1 MTYQPRIVDRE
12 LAERLQAT
20 GAVVIEGP
28 RACGKTTTAQQI
40 AASEVRLD
48 VDDVARRLASL
59 EPARVL
65 VGNVPRLI
73 DEWQLEP
80 AIWNHVRRAV
90 DDRRQPGQFILTG
103 SAVPADDAT
112 RHTGAGRLTR
122 LRMRPL
128 SLFELGHS
136 SGEVSLAG
144 LLEGTPATAGRSV
157 ILLDDLAELICV
169 GGWPVNLGRSTQTA
183 LRANRDHLDEIR
195 RLDIANGDGR
205 KRDPVRVSMLL
216 RSLARNVATPVA
228 TATLASDTGE
238 GVSAIREHTA
248 ADYIRALERIMIVEN
263 QPAWPTHLRSRS
275 VLRSKPIRHLA
286 DPALAVAAVRATPPR
301 LLRDLDFLGLLFE
314 SMVVRDLRVYAQ
326 AADADV
332 FHYREKGGL
341 EVDAIVQANDGR
353 WAAFEVKLGEGR
365 ADAGAANLLRLA
377 QRVDPKRMGEP
388 AALGLIV
395 SSGYGYTRED
405 GVSVIPI
412 GALGP

>member
-1 MTYQPRIVDRE
+1 MTYFPRVVDAE
-12 LAERLQAT
+12 LAERLAGT

-28 RACGKTTTAQQI
+28 RACGKTTTARQA
-40 AASEVRLD
+40 AASEARLD
-48 VDDVARRLASL
+48 VDEVARRLASL

-65 VGNVPRLI
+65 TGNAPRLI

-90 DDRRQPGQFILTG
+90 DDRRLPAQFILTG

-128 SLFELGHS
+128 SLFEWGRS
-136 SGEVSLAG
+136 SGEVSLAR
-144 LLEGTPATAGRSV
+144 LLDGARATAGRTV
-157 ILLDDLAELICV
+157 IALDELAELIAV
-169 GGWPVNLGRSTQTA
+169 GGWPGNLERSTERA

-195 RLDIANGDGR
+195 RLDVPSGDGR
-205 KRDPVRVSMLL
+205 RRDPARVGMLL
-216 RSLARNVATPVA
+216 RSLARNVATPA
-228 TATLASDTGE
+228 AIATLASDTGE
-238 GVSAIREHTA
+238 GVSAIKEHTA
-248 ADYIRALERIMIVEN
+248 ADYLSALERIMIVEN

-286 DPALAVAAVRATPPR
+286 DPSLAVAAVRATPDR
-301 LLRDLDFLGLLFE
+301 LLREPDFLGLLFE
-314 SMVVRDLRVYAQ
+314 SLVVRDLRVYAQ
-326 AADADV
+326 AADAEV

-341 EVDAIVQANDGR
+341 EVDAIVQSDAGP
-353 WAAFEVKLGEGR
+353 WAAFEIKLGEGR
-365 ADAGAANLLRLA
+365 ADGAARNLLRLA
-377 QRVDPKRMGEP
+377 RRVDPARMGEP
-388 AALGLIV
+388 RALGVIV

-405 GVSVIPI
+405 GVQMIPI

>member
-1 MTYQPRIVDRE
+1 MTYHPRIVDRE

-20 GAVVIEGP
+20 GAVVVEGP
-28 RACGKTTTAQQI
+28 RACGKTTTARQI
-40 AASEVRLD
+40 AASEALLD

-59 EPARVL
+59 EPARIL
-65 VGNVPRLI
+65 IGDVPRLI

-90 DDRRQPGQFILTG
+90 DDRRLPGQFILTG

-128 SLFELGHS
+128 SLFELGRS
-136 SGEVSLAG
+136 SGEISLAG
-144 LLEGTPATAGRSV
+144 LLDGARATASRSV
-157 ILLDDLAELICV
+157 IPLDHLAELICV
-169 GGWPVNLGRSTQTA
+169 GGWPVNLGRSTKLA

-195 RLDIANGDGR
+195 RLDIVNGDGKR
-205 KRDPVRVSMLL
+205 RDPVRVGMLL
-216 RSLARNVATPVA
+216 RSLARNVATPA
-228 TATLASDTGE
+228 AIATLASDTGE
-238 GVSAIREHTA
+238 GVSAIKEHTA
-248 ADYIRALERIMIVEN
+248 GDYLRALERIMIVEN

-275 VLRSKPIRHLA
+275 VLRRKPIRHLA
-286 DPALAVAAVRATPPR
+286 DPSLAVAAVRAEPAR

-365 ADAGAANLLRLA
+365 ADEGARNLLRLA
-377 QRVDPKRMGEP
+377 ERVDPDRMGEP
-388 AALGLIV
+388 AALGVIV
-395 SSGYGYTRED
+395 SSGYGYTRDD

>member
-1 MTYQPRIVDRE
+1 MTYHPRIVDRE
-12 LAERLQAT
+12 LDERLRAT

-48 VDDVARRLASL
+48 VDHMARRLASL

-65 VGNVPRLI
+65 IGDVPRLI

-80 AIWNHVRRAV
+80 VIWNHVRRAV
-90 DDRRQPGQFILTG
+90 DDRRHPGQFILTG

-144 LLEGTPATAGRSV
+144 LLEGTPARAGRSV
-157 ILLDDLAELICV
+157 ILLDDLAELICT

-205 KRDPVRVSMLL
+205 RRDPVRVGMLL

-275 VLRSKPIRHLA
+275 VLRRKPIRHLA
-286 DPALAVAAVRATPPR
+286 DPALAVAAVRATPAR
-301 LLRDLDFLGLLFE
+301 LVRDLDFLGLLFE

-326 AADADV
+326 AADAEV

-388 AALGLIV
+388 AALGVIV

>member
-1 MTYQPRIVDRE
+1 MTYHPRIVDRE
-12 LAERLQAT
+12 LTERLQAT

-28 RACGKTTTAQQI
+28 RACGKTTTARQI
-40 AASEVRLD
+40 AASEARLD
-48 VDDVARRLASL
+48 VDEVARRLAGL

-65 VGNVPRLI
+65 IGSVPRLI

-80 AIWNHVRRAV
+80 AVWNHVRRAV
-90 DDRRQPGQFILTG
+90 DDRRLPGQFILTG

-122 LRMRPL
+122 LRLRPL
-128 SLFELGHS
+128 STFELDRS

-144 LLEGTPATAGRSV
+144 LLDGARAEAGRSV
-157 ILLDDLAELICV
+157 IPLDDLAELICV
-169 GGWPVNLGRSTQTA
+169 GGWPVNLGRTTEQA

-195 RLDIANGDGR
+195 RLDIANGDDKR
-205 KRDPVRVSMLL
+205 RDPVRVGMLL
-216 RSLARNVATPVA
+216 RSLARNVATPA
-228 TATLASDTGE
+228 AITTLASDTGE

-248 ADYIRALERIMIVEN
+248 ADYLRALERIMIAEN

-275 VLRSKPIRHLA
+275 VLRNKPVRHLA
-286 DPALAVAAVRATPPR
+286 DPSLAVAAVRASPAR

-326 AADADV
+326 AADAEV

-353 WAAFEVKLGEGR
+353 WAAFEVRLGEGSV
-365 ADAGAANLLRLA
+365 DGGARNLLRLVE
-377 QRVDPKRMGEP
+377 RVDVGRMGEP
-388 AALGLIV
+388 TALGVIV

-405 GVSVIPI
+405 GVGVIPVA
-412 GALGP
+412 ALGV

>member
-12 LAERLQAT
+12 LADRLQAT

-48 VDDVARRLASL
+48 VDHVARRLASL

-65 VGNVPRLI
+65 IGNVPRLI

-90 DDRRQPGQFILTG
+90 DDRRRPGQFILTG

-136 SGEVSLAG
+136 SGEISLAG
-144 LLEGTPATAGRSV
+144 LLEGTPASAGSSV
-157 ILLDDLAELICV
+157 ILLDDLADLICV
-169 GGWPVNLGRSTQTA
+169 GGWPVNLGRSSSLA
-183 LRANRDHLDEIR
+183 IRANSDHLDEIR

-205 KRDPVRVSMLL
+205 KRDPVRVGMLL
-216 RSLARNVATPVA
+216 RSLARNVATPAA

-238 GVSAIREHTA
+238 GTSAIREHTA
-248 ADYIRALERIMIVEN
+248 ADYLRALERIMIVEN
-263 QPAWPTHLRSRS
+263 QLAWPTHLRSRS

-286 DPALAVAAVRATPPR
+286 DPSLAVAAVRATPAR
-301 LLRDLDFLGLLFE
+301 LLRDLNFLGLLFE

-326 AADADV
+326 AADAEV

-341 EVDAIVQANDGR
+341 EVDAILQANDGR

-377 QRVDPKRMGEP
+377 ERVDPERMGKP
-388 AALGLIV
+388 MALGVIV

>member
-65 VGNVPRLI
+65 VGDVPRLI

-90 DDRRQPGQFILTG
+90 DDRRLPGQFILTG

-144 LLEGTPATAGRSV
+144 LLEGTPARTGRTV
-157 ILLDDLAELICV
+157 IPLDDLAELICV
-169 GGWPVNLGRSTQTA
+169 GGWPVNLGRTTQLA

-205 KRDPVRVSMLL
+205 RRDPVRVGMLL
-216 RSLARNVATPVA
+216 RSLARNVATPAA
-228 TATLASDTGE
+228 TATLASDTGG

-248 ADYIRALERIMIVEN
+248 ADYLRALERIMIVEN

-275 VLRSKPIRHLA
+275 VLRSKPVRHVA
-286 DPALAVAAVRATPPR
+286 DPSLAVAAVRATPAR

-326 AADADV
+326 AADAEV

-377 QRVDPKRMGEP
+377 ERVDPERMGKP
-388 AALGLIV
+388 MALGVIV

-412 GALGP
+412 GAVGP

>member
-1 MTYQPRIVDRE
+1 MTYFPRVVDAE
-12 LAERLQAT
+12 LAERLAGT

-28 RACGKTTTAQQI
+28 RACGKTTTARQT
-40 AASEVRLD
+40 AASEARLD
-48 VDDVARRLASL
+48 VDEVARRLASL

-65 VGNVPRLI
+65 TGNAPRLI

-90 DDRRQPGQFILTG
+90 DDRRLPAQFILTG

-128 SLFELGHS
+128 SLFEWGRS
-136 SGEVSLAG
+136 SGEVSLAR
-144 LLEGTPATAGRSV
+144 LLDGARGTAGRTV
-157 ILLDDLAELICV
+157 IALDELAELIAV
-169 GGWPVNLGRSTQTA
+169 GGWPGNLERSTERA

-195 RLDIANGDGR
+195 RLDVPSGDGR
-205 KRDPVRVSMLL
+205 RRDPARVGMLL
-216 RSLARNVATPVA
+216 RSLARNVATPA
-228 TATLASDTGE
+228 AIATLASDTGE
-238 GVSAIREHTA
+238 GVSAIKEHTA
-248 ADYIRALERIMIVEN
+248 ADYLSALERIMIVEN

-286 DPALAVAAVRATPPR
+286 DPSLAVAAVRATPDR
-301 LLRDLDFLGLLFE
+301 LLREPDFLGLLFE
-314 SMVVRDLRVYAQ
+314 SLVVRDLRVYAQ
-326 AADADV
+326 AADAEV

-341 EVDAIVQANDGR
+341 EVDAIVQSDAGP
-353 WAAFEVKLGEGR
+353 WAAFEIKLGEGR
-365 ADAGAANLLRLA
+365 ADGAARNLLRLA
-377 QRVDPKRMGEP
+377 RRVDPERMGEP
-388 AALGLIV
+388 RALGVIV

-405 GVSVIPI
+405 GVQVIPI

>member
-1 MTYQPRIVDRE
+1 MTYHSRIVDRE
-12 LAERLQAT
+12 LSERLRGT
-20 GAVVIEGP
+20 GAVVVEGP
-28 RACGKTTTAQQI
+28 RACGKTTTALHV

-48 VDDVARRLASL
+48 VDAEARRLAGL
-59 EPARVL
+59 EPARL
-65 VGNVPRLI
+65 LLGAVPRLI

-90 DDRRQPGQFILTG
+90 DDRRLPGQFILTG
-103 SAVPADDAT
+103 SAIPADDAT

-136 SGEVSLAG
+136 SGEVSLGG
-144 LLEGTPATAGRSV
+144 LLDGTRAEASRSV
-157 ILLDDLAELICV
+157 IVLDDVAELICV
-169 GGWPVNLGRSTQTA
+169 GGWPVNLGSSTQTA

-195 RLDIANGDGR
+195 RLDLANGDDR
-205 KRDPVRVSMLL
+205 SRDPVRVGMLL
-216 RSLARNVATPVA
+216 RSLARNVATPAA
-228 TATLASDTGE
+228 TATLASETGE
-238 GVSAIREHTA
+238 GVSAIKAHTA
-248 ADYIRALERIMIVEN
+248 ADYLTALERIMIVEN

-275 VLRSKPIRHLA
+275 VLRNKPIRHLA
-286 DPALAVAAVRATPPR
+286 DPSLAVAAVRATPGR

-326 AADADV
+326 AADAEV
-332 FHYREKGGL
+332 FHYREKSGL

-365 ADAGAANLLRLA
+365 ADDGAENLLRLA
-377 QRVDPKRMGEP
+377 ERVDPERMGEP
-388 AALGLIV
+388 AALGVIV
-395 SSGYGYTRED
+395 SGGYGYTRED
-405 GVSVIPI
+405 GVSVIPV

>member
-1 MTYQPRIVDRE
+1 MTYHPRIVDRE

-28 RACGKTTTAQQI
+28 RACGKTTTARQI
-40 AASEVRLD
+40 AASEARLD
-48 VDDVARRLASL
+48 VDEVARRLASL

-65 VGNVPRLI
+65 TGDAPRLI

-90 DDRRQPGQFILTG
+90 DDRRLPGQFILTG

-128 SLFELGHS
+128 STFELGRS
-136 SGEVSLAG
+136 SGEVSLSG
-144 LLEGTPATAGRSV
+144 LMDGARAAAGRSV
-157 ILLDDLAELICV
+157 IPLDDLAELICV
-169 GGWPVNLGRSTQTA
+169 GGWPINLGRTTENA

-195 RLDIANGDGR
+195 RLDIANGDGKR
-205 KRDPVRVSMLL
+205 RDPVRVGMLL
-216 RSLARNVATPVA
+216 RSLARNVATPAAIA
-228 TATLASDTGE
+228 TIASDTGE
-238 GVSAIREHTA
+238 GVAAIKEHTA
-248 ADYIRALERIMIVEN
+248 ADYLRALERIMIVEN

-275 VLRSKPIRHLA
+275 VLRNKPIRHLA
-286 DPALAVAAVRATPPR
+286 DPSLATAAVRATPAR

-326 AADADV
+326 AADAEV

-341 EVDAIVQANDGR
+341 EVDAIIQGNDGR
-353 WAAFEVKLGEGR
+353 WAAFEVKLGER
-365 ADAGAANLLRLA
+365 RVDEGARNLLRLA
-377 QRVDPKRMGEP
+377 ERVDERRMGRPE
-388 AALGLIV
+388 ALGVIV
-395 SSGYGYTRED
+395 STGYGYTRED
-405 GVSVIPI
+405 GVQVVPV

>member
-1 MTYQPRIVDRE
+1 MTYHPRIVDRE
-12 LAERLQAT
+12 LAERLGAT
-20 GAVVIEGP
+20 GAVVVEGP

-65 VGNVPRLI
+65 IGNVPRLI

-90 DDRRQPGQFILTG
+90 DDRRLPGQFILTG

-144 LLEGTPATAGRSV
+144 LLDGERAAAGRSV
-157 ILLDDLAELICV
+157 IPLGDLAELICV
-169 GGWPVNLGRSTQTA
+169 GGWPVNLGRTTQLA
-183 LRANRDHLDEIR
+183 MRANRDHLDEIR
-195 RLDIANGDGR
+195 RLDIANGDGKR
-205 KRDPVRVSMLL
+205 RDPVRVGMLL
-216 RSLARNVATPVA
+216 RSLARKVATPA
-228 TATLASDTGE
+228 AISTLASDTGE
-238 GVSAIREHTA
+238 GVSAIKEHTA
-248 ADYIRALERIMIVEN
+248 ADYLRALERIMIVEN
-263 QPAWPTHLRSRS
+263 QPPWPTHLRSRS

-286 DPALAVAAVRATPPR
+286 DPSLAVAAVRATPAR
-301 LLRDLDFLGLLFE
+301 LLRDLDFLGFLFE

-326 AADADV
+326 AADAEV

-341 EVDAIVQANDGR
+341 EVDAIVQSNDGR

-365 ADAGAANLLRLA
+365 VDEDARNLLRLA
-377 QRVDPKRMGEP
+377 ARVDQKRMGEP
-388 AALGLIV
+388 MALGVIV

-405 GVSVIPI
+405 GVGVIPI

>member
-1 MTYQPRIVDRE
+1 MTYHPRVVDRE
-12 LAERLQAT
+12 LADRLQAT

-28 RACGKTTTAQQI
+28 RACGKTTTARQV
-40 AASEVRLD
+40 AASEARFD
-48 VDDVARRLASL
+48 VDEAARRLASL

-65 VGNVPRLI
+65 IGDVPRLI

-80 AIWNHVRRAV
+80 AVWNHVRRAV
-90 DDRRQPGQFILTG
+90 DDRRLPGQFILTG

-128 SLFELGHS
+128 STFELDRS
-136 SGEVSLAG
+136 TGEVSLAG
-144 LLEGTPATAGRSV
+144 LLDGARAEAGRSV
-157 ILLDDLAELICV
+157 IRLDDLAELICA
-169 GGWPVNLGRSTQTA
+169 GGWPVNLGRTTAQA
-183 LRANRDHLDEIR
+183 LRANQDHLDEIR

-205 KRDPVRVSMLL
+205 RRDPVRVGMLL
-216 RSLARNVATPVA
+216 RSLARNVATPA
-228 TATLASDTGE
+228 AIATLASDTGE
-238 GVSAIREHTA
+238 GVSAIKAHTA
-248 ADYIRALERIMIVEN
+248 ADYVRALDRIMIVEN

-275 VLRSKPIRHLA
+275 VLRSKPVRHLA
-286 DPALAVAAVRATPPR
+286 DPSLAVAAVRATPAR

-326 AADADV
+326 AADAEV

-365 ADAGAANLLRLA
+365 ADEGARNLLRLA
-377 QRVDPKRMGEP
+377 ARVDAGRMGKP
-388 AALGLIV
+388 AALGVIV

-405 GVSVIPI
+405 GVAVVPV

>member
-1 MTYQPRIVDRE
+1 M
-12 LAERLQAT
+12 
-20 GAVVIEGP
+20 IEGP
-28 RACGKTTTAQQI
+28 RACGKTTTARQI
-40 AASEVRLD
+40 AASEARLD

-65 VGNVPRLI
+65 IGDVPRLI

-90 DDRRQPGQFILTG
+90 DDRRLPGQFILTG
-103 SAVPADDAT
+103 SGVPADDAT

-122 LRMRPL
+122 LRMRPFT
-128 SLFELGHS
+128 LFELDRS

-144 LLEGTPATAGRSV
+144 LLEGARATASRSA
-157 ILLDDLAELICV
+157 IPLDDLAELISV
-169 GGWPVNLGRSTQTA
+169 GGWPVNLGRTTQQA

-195 RLDIANGDGR
+195 RIDIANGDGKR
-205 KRDPVRVSMLL
+205 RDPVRVGMLL
-216 RSLARNVATPVA
+216 RSLARNVATPAAV
-228 TATLASDTGE
+228 ATLASDTGE
-238 GVSAIREHTA
+238 GVSAIKEHTA
-248 ADYIRALERIMIVEN
+248 AEYLRALERIMIVEN

-275 VLRSKPIRHLA
+275 VLRNKPIRHLA
-286 DPALAVAAVRATPPR
+286 DPSLAVAAVRATPAR

-326 AADADV
+326 AADAEV
-332 FHYREKGGL
+332 FHYREKSGL
-341 EVDAIVQANDGR
+341 EVDAVVQSNDGR

-365 ADAGAANLLRLA
+365 ADDAADNLLRLA
-377 QRVDPKRMGEP
+377 KRVDPERMGEP
-388 AALGLIV
+388 AVLGVIV

-405 GVSVIPI
+405 GVSVIPV

>member
-1 MTYQPRIVDRE
+1 MTYRPRVVDGE
-12 LAERLQAT
+12 LADRLQAT

-28 RACGKTTTAQQI
+28 RACGKTTTARKV
-40 AASEVRLD
+40 ATSEALLD

-59 EPARVL
+59 EPASIL
-65 VGNVPRLI
+65 TGDVPRLI

-90 DDRRQPGQFILTG
+90 DDRRLPGQFILTG

-128 SLFELGHS
+128 SLFELGYS
-136 SGEVSLAG
+136 TAEISLTG
-144 LLEGTPATAGRSV
+144 LLKGVRTATARST
-157 ILLDDLAELICV
+157 IPLRDLSELICV
-169 GGWPVNLGRSTQTA
+169 GGWPVNLGRPAKTA

-195 RLDIANGDGR
+195 RLDIVNGDGKR
-205 KRDPVRVSMLL
+205 RDPVRVGMLL
-216 RSLARNVATPVA
+216 RSLARNVATPA
-228 TATLASDTGE
+228 SISTLASDTGE
-238 GVSAIREHTA
+238 GASAIMEHTA
-248 ADYIRALERIMIVEN
+248 ADYVRALERIMVVEN
-263 QPAWPTHLRSRS
+263 QPAWSTHLRSRA
-275 VLRSKPIRHLA
+275 VLRRKPVRHLA
-286 DPALAVAAVRATPPR
+286 DPSLAVAAVRATPDR

-314 SMVVRDLRVYAQ
+314 SMVIRDLRVYAQ
-326 AADADV
+326 AADAEV
-332 FHYREKGGL
+332 FHYRESGGL
-341 EVDAIVQANDGR
+341 EADAIVQSNDGR

-365 ADAGAANLLRLA
+365 TDGAARNLLRLA
-377 QRVDPKRMGEP
+377 DRVDPNRMGKP
-388 AALGLIV
+388 GALGVIV

>member
-1 MTYQPRIVDRE
+1 MTYRRRVVDSE
-12 LAERLQAT
+12 LAERLNAT

-28 RACGKTTTAQQI
+28 RACGKTTTAREI
-40 AASEVRLD
+40 AASEARLD
-48 VDDVARRLASL
+48 VDDVARRLARL

-65 VGNVPRLI
+65 VGDAPRLI

-80 AIWNHVRRAV
+80 AVWNHVRRAV
-90 DDRRQPGQFILTG
+90 DDRGLPGQFILTG
-103 SAVPADDAT
+103 SAIPADDAT

-122 LRMRPL
+122 LRMRPF

-144 LLEGTPATAGRSV
+144 LLDGARPAAGRTV
-157 ILLDDLAELICV
+157 IALDDLAELICV
-169 GGWPVNLGRSTQTA
+169 GGWPVNLGRTTDLA

-195 RLDIANGDGR
+195 RLDIANGDDKR
-205 KRDPVRVSMLL
+205 RDPVRVGMLL
-216 RSLARNVATPVA
+216 RSLARNVATPAA

-238 GVSAIREHTA
+238 GVSAIKEHTA
-248 ADYIRALERIMIVEN
+248 AAYLRVLERIMIVEN

-275 VLRSKPIRHLA
+275 VLRRKPIRHLA
-286 DPALAVAAVRATPPR
+286 DPSLAVAAVRATPAR

-314 SMVVRDLRVYAQ
+314 SMVIRDLRVYAQ
-326 AADADV
+326 AADAEV
-332 FHYREKGGL
+332 FHYREKAGL
-341 EVDAIVQANDGR
+341 EVDAIVQGNDGR
-353 WAAFEVKLGEGR
+353 WGAFEIKLGEGR
-365 ADAGAANLLRLA
+365 ADEAADNLLRLA
-377 QRVDPKRMGEP
+377 QKVDRDRMGKP
-388 AALGLIV
+388 AALGVIV

>member
-1 MTYQPRIVDRE
+1 MTYHPRVVDGE

-28 RACGKTTTAQQI
+28 RACGKTTTARRI
-40 AASEVRLD
+40 SASEARLD

-59 EPARVL
+59 EPARIL
-65 VGNVPRLI
+65 IGDTPRLI
-73 DEWQLEP
+73 DEWRLEP

-90 DDRRQPGQFILTG
+90 DDRGLPGQFILTG
-103 SAVPADDAT
+103 SAVPTDDAT

-128 SLFELGHS
+128 SLFELGRS

-144 LLEGTPATAGRSV
+144 LLDGARATAGKSV
-157 ILLDDLAELICV
+157 IPLDELVELICV
-169 GGWPVNLGRSTQTA
+169 GGWPLNLGRATRLA

-195 RLDIANGDGR
+195 RLDIANGDGGR
-205 KRDPVRVSMLL
+205 RDPVRVGMLL
-216 RSLARNVATPVA
+216 RSLARNVATPA
-228 TATLASDTGE
+228 AIATLASDTGE
-238 GVSAIREHTA
+238 GVSAIKEHTA
-248 ADYIRALERIMIVEN
+248 AGYLRSLERIMIVEN

-275 VLRSKPIRHLA
+275 VLRSKPVRHLT
-286 DPALAVAAVRATPPR
+286 DPSLAVAAVRATPAR

-314 SMVVRDLRVYAQ
+314 SMVIRDLRIYAQ
-326 AADADV
+326 AADAEV

-341 EVDAIVQANDGR
+341 EVDAIVQSNDGR

-365 ADAGAANLLRLA
+365 ADEGAGNLLRLA
-377 QRVDPKRMGEP
+377 DRVDPERMGEP
-388 AALGLIV
+388 ATLGVIV
-395 SSGYGYTRED
+395 SSGYGYTRDD
-405 GVSVIPI
+405 GVSFIPI

>member
-1 MTYQPRIVDRE
+1 M
-12 LAERLQAT
+12 
-20 GAVVIEGP
+20 
-28 RACGKTTTAQQI
+28 
-40 AASEVRLD
+40 
-48 VDDVARRLASL
+48 DDLARRLASL

-65 VGNVPRLI
+65 IGDVPRLI

-80 AIWNHVRRAV
+80 AIWNHVCRAV
-90 DDRRQPGQFILTG
+90 DDRCQPGQFILTG

-136 SGEVSLAG
+136 SGEISLAG
-144 LLEGTPATAGRSV
+144 LLEGTPAGAGRSV
-157 ILLDDLAELICV
+157 IPLDDLAELICV
-169 GGWPVNLGRSTQTA
+169 GGWPVNLGRSTPLA

-205 KRDPVRVSMLL
+205 RRDPARVGMLL
-216 RSLARNVATPVA
+216 RSLARNVATPAA
-228 TATLASDTGE
+228 TATLASGTGE

-248 ADYIRALERIMIVEN
+248 ADYLRALERIMIVEN

-286 DPALAVAAVRATPPR
+286 DPSLAVAAVRATPAR

-314 SMVVRDLRVYAQ
+314 SMVVRDLRVHAQ
-326 AADADV
+326 AADAEV

-341 EVDAIVQANDGR
+341 EVDAIVQASDGR

-365 ADAGAANLLRLA
+365 VGTGAANLLRLA
-377 QRVDPKRMGEP
+377 ERVDPERMGKP
-388 AALGLIV
+388 TALGVIV

-405 GVSVIPI
+405 GVSLIPI

>member
-48 VDDVARRLASL
+48 VDRVARRLASL
-59 EPARVL
+59 EPSRLL

-90 DDRRQPGQFILTG
+90 DDRRKPGQFILTG

-136 SGEVSLAG
+136 SGEISLAR
-144 LLEGTPATAGRSV
+144 LLKGTPASAGSSV
-157 ILLDDLAELICV
+157 ILLDDLADLICV
-169 GGWPVNLGRSTQTA
+169 GGWPVNLGRSTPLA

-205 KRDPVRVSMLL
+205 KRDPVRVGMLL
-216 RSLARNVATPVA
+216 RSLARNIATPAA

-248 ADYIRALERIMIVEN
+248 ADYLKALERIMIVEN

-286 DPALAVAAVRATPPR
+286 DPSLAVAAVRATPAR
-301 LLRDLDFLGLLFE
+301 LLRDLNFLGLLFE

-326 AADADV
+326 AADAEV

-341 EVDAIVQANDGR
+341 EVDAILQANDGR

-377 QRVDPKRMGEP
+377 ERVDPERMGKP
-388 AALGLIV
+388 MALGVIV